1 MNKEL
6 EHLGEEEG
14 TPVKNRCVLR
24 ACSGH
29 SEVQPSEDSH
39 RAWPSTE
46 LPLSWAGAARSVT
59 GGGGGGILAPLTT
72 CLSYCSC
79 LLAALL
85 RLLHCLLQ
93 AALRAAARLIS

>member
-29 SEVQPSEDSH
+29 SVAQ
-39 RAWPSTE
+39 
-46 LPLSWAGAARSVT
+46 AR
-59 GGGGGGILAPLTT
+59 
-72 CLSYCSC
+72 
-79 LLAALL
+79 
-85 RLLHCLLQ
+85 
-93 AALRAAARLIS
+93 